1 MVIVELLLV
10 MLIIIRRN
18 RNTGVEHVLV
28 LCHACQQ
35 DEVDRKLEKM
45 SIRSS
50 CIGVDRNGR

>member
-10 MLIIIRRN
+10 LIIIRRN
-18 RNTGVEHVLV
+18 RNAAVEHVLV

-35 DEVDRKLEKM
+35 DEVERKLEKM